1 MDPEVYMSIKRH
13 GTHRQAERLKA
24 SGANRDL
31 LPLFDHMARTAFQDE
46 ELFVFLDD
54 DALAE
59 DLGLSAEQLGEQLDR
74 LENLALI
81 KRLEVETS
89 GYHGWD
95 VGPLAFHPDDFGD
108 DDDSV
113 EGESAPDVPA
123 TSTMPKSALAT
134 IDRASRS

>member
-1 MDPEVYMSIKRH
+1 MGPDVYMSIKRH
-13 GTHRQAERLKA
+13 GTHSQADRLNA

-46 ELFVFLDD
+46 ELLAFLDD
-54 DALAE
+54 DALAG
-59 DLGLSAEQLGEQLDR
+59 DLGLTAEQLGEQLGR

-95 VGPLAFHPDDFGD
+95 VGPLAFNPDDFG
-108 DDDSV
+108 
-113 EGESAPDVPA
+113 EAETA
-123 TSTMPKSALAT
+123 
-134 IDRASRS
+134 